1 MRAHGRITG
10 RAAPRLLCLFALF
23 TATATTDYG
32 VPIEIQL
39 WDTGRTPLAHMVDV
53 TNEFGLKVLAE
64 HNFLNE
70 NNIAFSPY
78 GLTGILV
85 ALYEGVDGEC
95 SFQIQRGMQLPW
107 NRNVMRIG
115 FRDIHRTLK
124 TYFVPEEGFLAGLAL
139 NNENVTFNDSYKK
152 ILRFYG
158 FDLEK
163 PGSSTV
169 PPQTNN
175 TAATEMPATAGA
187 TPTSAGTTPTQET
200 TTPAPAPEQPT
211 REETTPNPNAE
222 TISDVDVRI
231 PTTTAAPSSA
241 VNAEFGP
248 VTDTTTTAPITATEQ
263 AATAELVTETMP
275 PAPPTMTEA
284 ARTETDATTTESMTM
299 TMAMETAMLSTNS
312 ETTTVTSMA
321 TEQETTLAS
330 TPITTTTSGTTVQDL
345 PTTTSA
351 QELVEATDASNVD
364 AEPLLMMPESTTA
377 GGPMES
383 SDVTEATTDTETIP
397 TTTEKTVTNPID
409 SKLETLERRK
419 KSIVDFILTN
429 PPYVDDYLIYR
440 SYDIPPE
447 GPTLSFDGSDQM
459 FLANGLKKIQVS
471 YMHYDTILEH
481 AYLPHLDAAA
491 LRLPL
496 DSDRYYLLVVLPTQ
510 RGPEALGRL
519 VARMARESDLRDVHA
534 AMTPRRVRAVVPSF
548 TVKGHVTLTT
558 DLQKLGIRDVFEP
571 RQRDFTPMTSQGHV
585 YVRSVEQA
593 VSVAIRKYRHD
604 DQKRNRYVANRH
616 PVQFSATYPFVYF
629 VMDASIHVCL
639 MAGKM
644 VDPLNSR
651 IL

>member
-1 MRAHGRITG
+1 
-10 RAAPRLLCLFALF
+10 
-23 TATATTDYG
+23 
-32 VPIEIQL
+32 
-39 WDTGRTPLAHMVDV
+39 
-53 TNEFGLKVLAE
+53 
-64 HNFLNE
+64 
-70 NNIAFSPY
+70 
-78 GLTGILV
+78 
-85 ALYEGVDGEC
+85 
-95 SFQIQRGMQLPW
+95 
-107 NRNVMRIG
+107 
-115 FRDIHRTLK
+115 
-124 TYFVPEEGFLAGLAL
+124 
-139 NNENVTFNDSYKK
+139 
-152 ILRFYG
+152 
-158 FDLEK
+158 
-163 PGSSTV
+163 
-169 PPQTNN
+169 
-175 TAATEMPATAGA
+175 MPATAGA

-241 VNAEFGP
+241 VNAELGP
-248 VTDTTTTAPITATEQ
+248 VTDTTTAAPITATEQ

-275 PAPPTMTEA
+275 PASPTMTEA

-330 TPITTTTSGTTVQDL
+330 TPITMTTPGTMAQDL

-351 QELVEATDASNVD
+351 QELVEATDASNID

-383 SDVTEATTDTETIP
+383 TDVTEATTDTETIP

-481 AYLPHLDAAA
+481 AYLPHLDASA